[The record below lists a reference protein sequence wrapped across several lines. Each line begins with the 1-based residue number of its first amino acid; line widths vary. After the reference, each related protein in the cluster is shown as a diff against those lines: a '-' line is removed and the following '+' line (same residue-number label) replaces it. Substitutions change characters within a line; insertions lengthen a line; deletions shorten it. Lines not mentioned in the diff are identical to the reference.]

1 MTLDEENGTPPPEF
15 YGKRVTV
22 RKLIRLHI
30 CLRGEVIFI
39 ELSRSSLFSYRI
51 SIVGGCKQYVSI
63 IIIIVISN
71 PSVRR

>member
-22 RKLIRLHI
+22 RKITRLHI

-51 SIVGGCKQYVSI
+51 SIVGCKQYVSI